1 MKKLTL
7 SALLLSSMFSIA
19 NTFEE
24 KQPAKITEQNRIK
37 IVNSQVAAV
46 FFWEIKTISGRASGY
61 TNSLESAQKTIK
73 LMTTSDSTT
82 YKVIEMY
89 K

>member
-1 MKKLTL
+1 M
-7 SALLLSSMFSIA
+7 SVA

-24 KQPAKITEQNRIK
+24 KQPAKISEPNRIQ
-37 IVNSQVAAV
+37 ITNISNEPV
-46 FFWEIKTISGRASGY
+46 FFWEIKTLSGRASGY
-61 TNSLESAQKTIK
+61 TNSLASAQKTIK
-73 LMTTSDSTT
+73 LMSTSDNTS